1 MSNYSQYALIY
12 VTRPVKIDQF
22 GMKDI
27 SEIITQY
34 IGGGSFYEV
43 GGLATD
49 DQLLMHA

>member
-1 MSNYSQYALIY
+1 MYNINL
-12 VTRPVKIDQF
+12 
-22 GMKDI
+22 
-27 SEIITQY
+27 Y

>member
-1 MSNYSQYALIY
+1 MHYWSGDRVAQA
-12 VTRPVKIDQF
+12 PV
-22 GMKDI
+22 
-27 SEIITQY
+27 